1 MTRPATAVRDCG
13 TEVVVV
19 GAGPVGLLLAVELRR
34 SGVPVVVLDRLTA
47 PMSESRASQLSTQTA
62 EHLHERGFDSLL
74 AEAVR
79 ELRAHFAG
87 LPLDLSGLPSD
98 YAGNWKVPQYRTEA
112 VLQAR
117 AEELGAVLLR
127 GHELSGVSELADQ
140 VLCQADSPDGKLR
153 IRAQYVVGCDGA
165 SSTVRRLCGFAVS
178 QTAATKEMLRADVTG
193 LDLPDRRFE
202 RLERGLAVAVT
213 RDGVTRVM
221 VHELGRGAVSRTT
234 APQFAEVARVWHRV
248 TGEDISGANAIWV
261 DSFDNSRGL
270 VTCYRRGRVLLAGDA
285 AHWHMPIGGQA
296 LNVGLQDAVNLG
308 WKLAGSVHGWA
319 PPDLLDSYH
328 SERHAVASSVLESV
342 VAQEILLLGG
352 GEVEPVRAV
361 LAELLTLRQAGDQV
375 ARTVGGLDVRYGAG
389 EHPLVGRRMP
399 AVELR
404 DRSGMAA
411 AELVTGVEG
420 VVLSLTDPALTD
432 PDGSAA
438 EADGDTVAL
447 TSGCRLRMVHA
458 VPLRTDVF
466 DGSSTFL
473 LRPDGYV
480 AWAGNGE
487 ANLDSAL
494 VRWFGGRRCAPSA
507 GTDGTQ
513 TVAARRVASPA

>member
-1 MTRPATAVRDCG
+1 MTRPATAVRDSG
-13 TEVVVV
+13 TEVLVV

-34 SGVPVVVLDRLTA
+34 SGVPVVILERRTT

-62 EHLHERGFDSLL
+62 EFLHERGFDPLL
-74 AEAVR
+74 GEAVR

-112 VLQAR
+112 ALQAR

-127 GHELSGVSELADQ
+127 GHELSGVSEHADH
-140 VLCQADSPDGKLR
+140 VLCQADSPDGRLR

-165 SSTVRRLCGFAVS
+165 SSTVRRLCGFDVA

-193 LDLPDRRFE
+193 LDIPDRRFE

-234 APQFAEVARVWHRV
+234 APRFAEVARVWHRV
-248 TGEDISGANAIWV
+248 TGEDISGASAIWV

-328 SERHAVASSVLESV
+328 SERHAAASSVLESV

-361 LAELLTLRQAGDQV
+361 LAELLALPRAGEQV

-389 EHPLVGRRMP
+389 EHPLVGRRLP

-404 DRSGMAA
+404 DRPGVAA
-411 AELVTGVEG
+411 AAGLVTGVEG
-420 VVLSLTDPALTD
+420 AIVRLTD
-432 PDGSAA
+432 PDGST
-438 EADGDTVAL
+438 ADGDEDTVAL

-458 VPLRTDVF
+458 VPVRTDLF
-466 DGSSTFL
+466 DGTSTVL

-487 ANLDSAL
+487 ADLDSAL
-494 VRWFGGRRCAPSA
+494 ARWFGGRRCAPPT
-507 GTDGTQ
+507 GTVGTRLA
-513 TVAARRVASPA
+513 AARRVASPA